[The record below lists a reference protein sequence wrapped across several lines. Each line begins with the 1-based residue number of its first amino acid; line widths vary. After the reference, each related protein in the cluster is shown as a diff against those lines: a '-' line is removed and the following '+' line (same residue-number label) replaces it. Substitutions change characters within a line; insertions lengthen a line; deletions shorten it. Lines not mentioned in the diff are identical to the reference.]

1 MDDRVANFLAKA
13 ESRSFEDLIDAV
25 GHIEAA
31 IDRASDRKFYVE
43 IPWMFIVLMALT
55 PNIVMVGILL
65 YLGGHNAH

>member
-1 MDDRVANFLAKA
+1 MDRVSNFLAKA
-13 ESRSFEDLIDAV
+13 EARSFEDLIDAV
-25 GHIEAA
+25 DRIEAA
-31 IDRASDRKFYVE
+31 ISRASDRKFYVE